1 MPLQN
6 KQPLV
11 DCEIGAGQVYNLYHE
26 QQVGRLCGLHCLN
39 NILQSRVF
47 EATEL
52 RKLEKELTKEQ
63 NGLQPWWRTRIFRS
77 LLSFFTGDDF
87 NVQTLEVA
95 LRRKGLAMKWFDR
108 RIDIHE
114 IDLQDPN
121 LVGLI
126 VNIEEDEPA
135 RLCRRRSS
143 DRHWFSVCRVGLHE
157 FVNLDSRLEKPTAL
171 GNVFDV
177 LLWLSEVLLT
187 EESCVFRVTSSEEVS
202 SPRSEELQDNLAY
215 SEQPSELEMEG
226 SNADIGKAVSRPLLA
241 SRKPEVPASSQQSP
255 AGATGV

>member
-126 VNIEEDEPA
+126 VNIEE
-135 RLCRRRSS
+135 
-143 DRHWFSVCRVGLHE
+143 VCRVGLHE

-177 LLWLSEVLLT
+177 LLWLSEVLRT